1 MKSNLRCALCAS
13 FLLIFAG
20 VAHAQSANAP
30 SDASMAPGA
39 MPAAPSGKKAD
50 RALSHA
56 VRRALSKAQ
65 GLDVSGIFVHAR
77 DGAVTL
83 SGSVRSSDQIQQAEE
98 VARSVPGVNSVSNK
112 LTLFH
117 GGNG

>member
-13 FLLIFAG
+13 VLLIFAG
-20 VAHAQSANAP
+20 VSHAQSTNAP
-30 SDASMAPGA
+30 SDASMSQGA
-39 MPAAPSGKKAD
+39 MAAAPSGKKAD

-65 GLDVSGIFVHAR
+65 GLDVSGIFVHAK

-83 SGSVRSSDQIQQAEE
+83 SGSVRDSNQIQQAEQ
-98 VARSVPGVNSVSNK
+98 VARSVQGVNSVTNK